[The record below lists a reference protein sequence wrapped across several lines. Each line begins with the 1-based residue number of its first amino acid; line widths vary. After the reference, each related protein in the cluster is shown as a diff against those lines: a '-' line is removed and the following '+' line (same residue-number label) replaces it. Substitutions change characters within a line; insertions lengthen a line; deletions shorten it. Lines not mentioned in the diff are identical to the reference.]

1 MKKLMI
7 VAVAAAMTGASYAA
21 CKPGSEEKEDGCAVV
36 FDLKA
41 SGKISGQNAKD
52 TYKANQ
58 SLSAKG
64 YMIVNADY
72 EAEVLANF
80 KYQGKKIN
88 AALAGEVIQWGA
100 YGKYAPLF
108 EDSEYKPGKSY
119 KFDSDLGVA
128 FEDTTDAGINAYLST
143 FGTVKAKIS
152 KDKET
157 GKGSCNPG
165 KIVGCQATWTPVK
178 YTGYFAGYFEA
189 CADQI
194 IPEFECVVPPAEL
207 CLIGAKVTL
216 KYNSKLDTVLA
227 AEEKFVSKY
236 YKYAFETPVTG
247 TDLIGDFEGAP
258 ETDAE

>member
-21 CKPGSEEKEDGCAVV
+21 CKPGSEEKDESCAVV

-64 YMIVNADY
+64 YMIVNSDY

-88 AALAGEVIQWGA
+88 AALAGEVNQWGA
-100 YGKYAPLF
+100 YGKYLPMF
-108 EDSEYKPGKSY
+108 EDGSYKPGKTY
-119 KFDSDLGVA
+119 KFESDLGVV
-128 FEDTTDAGINAYLST
+128 FEDQTDAGLNAYLST

-152 KDKET
+152 KEKET

-165 KIVGCQATWTPVK
+165 KTKACEVTWTPVK

-189 CADQI
+189 CADQLV
-194 IPEFECVVPPAEL
+194 PEFECVVPPAEL

-216 KYNSKLDTVLA
+216 KYNSKLDTILD
-227 AEEKFVSKY
+227 AEEKFLDKY
-236 YKYAFETPVTG
+236 GKYDFETPVTE
-247 TDLIGDFEGAP
+247 TELIGDFEGV
-258 ETDAE
+258 EEE